1 MNKRK
6 KRNQKKKAYNK
17 DYALRYKIDGK
28 PNGACGHFEL
38 SVLHIGE
45 LEMEKI
51 IIITRR
57 TQ

>member
-1 MNKRK
+1 MDEQKEKEKSEKR
-6 KRNQKKKAYNK
+6 AYNK

-57 TQ
+57 